1 MKPIRKDIA
10 DLAKR
15 AGRADGW
22 RDFVGMLNPTMAASL
37 QTGELHLP
45 DLSSE
50 SNRQKEISS
59 RALFPIVLRRMLR
72 RSYPMKVQNWYIT
85 GGQSAL
91 FIEDKLE
98 SMFAQTN
105 DLEILHKGAAS
116 ADVNVRRGVA
126 SNPIAP
132 IIVLNALT
140 LDPEPSVRLK
150 VVKNERT
157 PLSDIEY
164 LAVDNNEQVRNASL
178 QKLSRIM
185 GEVFVQ
191 TKFQI

>member
-1 MKPIRKDIA
+1 
-10 DLAKR
+10 
-15 AGRADGW
+15 
-22 RDFVGMLNPTMAASL
+22 
-37 QTGELHLP
+37 
-45 DLSSE
+45 
-50 SNRQKEISS
+50 
-59 RALFPIVLRRMLR
+59 
-72 RSYPMKVQNWYIT
+72 MKVQNWYIT

-105 DLEILHKGAAS
+105 DLEILHEGAAS
-116 ADVNVRRGVA
+116 GDVNVRRGVA

-132 IIVLNALT
+132 ITVLNALT

-164 LAVDNNEQVRNASL
+164 LAVDNNEHVRNASL